1 MCPEDLSLSWFHIC
15 RPPSLVSAAPKVHFS
30 AELLP
35 FLAWQCGGKHCPEI
49 QNLLISF
56 AYGSVTCFGL
66 QGLSEA
72 VWHMT
77 IQQQQ
82 QPLPPPQDGGMDHPA
97 GQQGQFPERLGEPDC
112 VYYMRTG
119 MCGFGQSCRFNH
131 PPNRKL
137 VRRDILIT
145 SPFFVLL
152 EVQAS
157 IVLMGSQTSFAWFG
171 ISLLLLKVCWY
182 SWNGVCLDCDVLWCV
197 AGNEDDGNLIH
208 SSAASF
214 VRAHWLNAAELY

>member
-1 MCPEDLSLSWFHIC
+1 
-15 RPPSLVSAAPKVHFS
+15 
-30 AELLP
+30 
-35 FLAWQCGGKHCPEI
+35 
-49 QNLLISF
+49 
-56 AYGSVTCFGL
+56 
-66 QGLSEA
+66 
-72 VWHMT
+72 
-77 IQQQQ
+77 
-82 QPLPPPQDGGMDHPA
+82 
-97 GQQGQFPERLGEPDC
+97 
-112 VYYMRTG
+112 
-119 MCGFGQSCRFNH
+119 
-131 PPNRKL
+131 
-137 VRRDILIT
+137 LIT
-145 SPFFVLL
+145 TPFFVLL